1 MPDTFIIIFFVV
13 VFAAVLTYIIPVGK
27 YDIQEITYR
36 DAKGKEQSKTVV
48 DADSYRMERD
58 ARGRSMRRGISLF
71 KEGGEVGFSNYAF
84 EGLVSGDKWGSAVGL
99 IALLLII
106 GGAFKIVFRTGAV
119 EVGIMTVLH
128 RTKGVE
134 RAVIPVMF
142 ILFSLGGAVIGMGEE
157 AIAFAMIIIPVVIAL
172 GYDSITGIFITYVAT
187 QVGFATGPVNP
198 FSAMLAQGIAGVPL
212 LSGSL
217 FRWIMWSVF
226 TLASCV
232 FISRYAKKIRKNP
245 MSSVA
250 YESDVS
256 FREEFQ
262 VSRDTPEKFRIGH
275 LLVILTIFGTISWS
289 IWGVLVRGYWI
300 PEISTQYFIL
310 GLVAGIIGVLFKL
323 KNMRINDIALSFKDG
338 AKELLGAALV
348 VGMAKGIL
356 LVLGGDSP
364 DQANVLNTILH
375 YSGRAMVVLPTALS
389 AWFMYI
395 FQAVFNFFVISA
407 SGQAALTMPLLSPL
421 ADIVGVTRQV
431 AVLAYQLGD
440 GLTNFIY
447 PTAAVLVAVLGIA
460 RLDWIKWIKF
470 QIKFQVILFILASM
484 FIFIAVF
491 IGFK

>member
-13 VFAAVLTYIIPVGK
+13 VFAAVLTYLIPVGK
-27 YDIQEITYR
+27 YDTHEIKYK
-36 DAKGKEQSKTVV
+36 DAKGKEQSRTVV

-58 ARGRSMRRGISLF
+58 AGGRPIRKGISLF
-71 KEGGEVGFSNYAF
+71 KEGGEVGFTNYAF

-99 IALLLII
+99 IALLLIV

-119 EVGIMTVLH
+119 EVGIMSVLH
-128 RTKGVE
+128 KAKGAE

-142 ILFSLGGAVIGMGEE
+142 VLFSLGGAVIGMGEE
-157 AIAFAMIIIPVVIAL
+157 AIAFVMIIIPVVIAL

-187 QVGFATGPVNP
+187 QIGFATGPVNP

-217 FRWIMWSVF
+217 FRWIMWFVF
-226 TLASCV
+226 TSAGCV
-232 FISRYAKKIRKNP
+232 FIYTYAKRIRKNP
-245 MSSVA
+245 MISVA
-250 YESDVS
+250 YESDAP

-262 VSRDTPEKFRIGH
+262 MTGGAPEKFRIGH
-275 LLVILTIFGTISWS
+275 LLVILTIFGIIAWS
-289 IWGVLVRGYWI
+289 IWGVLSRDYWI
-300 PEISTQYFIL
+300 PELSTLYFIL
-310 GLVAGIIGVLFKL
+310 GLVAGIIGVVFKL
-323 KNMRINDIALSFKDG
+323 SGMRINDIALSFKDG

-389 AWFMYI
+389 AWCMYI

-431 AVLAYQLGD
+431 AVLAFQLGD

-447 PTAAVLVAVLGIA
+447 PTSAVLVAVLGIA

-470 QIKFQVILFILASM
+470 QIKFQVILFILATM

>member
-13 VFAAVLTYIIPVGK
+13 VFVAALTYIIPVGK
-27 YDIQEITYR
+27 YDTQEITYR
-36 DAKGKEQSKTVV
+36 DAKGVEQTRTVV
-48 DADSYRMERD
+48 DSDSYRMERN
-58 ARGRSMRRGISLF
+58 AQGRPKRQGIPLF
-71 KEGGEVGFSNYAF
+71 KEGGEVGFTNYAF

-99 IALLLII
+99 IALLLIV

-119 EVGIMTVLH
+119 ETGIMAVLH
-128 RTKGVE
+128 KTKGAE
-134 RAVIPVMF
+134 RALIPVMF
-142 ILFSLGGAVIGMGEE
+142 VLFSLGGAVIGMGEE

-226 TLASCV
+226 TLAGCV
-232 FISRYAKKIRKNP
+232 FISFYAKKVRKNP
-245 MSSVA
+245 VTSVA
-250 YESDVS
+250 YESDAP

-262 VSRDTPEKFRIGH
+262 MSGETPEKFGFGH
-275 LLVILTIFGTISWS
+275 WLVILALFGTISWS
-289 IWGVLVRGYWI
+289 IWGVLARGYWI
-300 PEISTQYFIL
+300 PEISTQYFVL
-310 GLVAGIIGVLFKL
+310 GLVAGIIGVVFRL
-323 KNMRINDIALSFKDG
+323 NGMRINDIALSFKDG
-338 AKELLGAALV
+338 AKDLLGAALV

-356 LVLGGDSP
+356 LVLGGDNP
-364 DQANVLNTILH
+364 NQPNVLNTILH
-375 YSGRAMVVLPTALS
+375 YSGRAMASLPTALS

-440 GLTNFIY
+440 GLTNFMY
-447 PTAAVLVAVLGIA
+447 PTSAVLVAVLGIA
-460 RLDWIKWIKF
+460 KLDWIKWIKF
-470 QIKFQVILFILASM
+470 QIRFQVLLFVLATL

>member
-13 VFAAVLTYIIPVGK
+13 VLAAALTYIIPVGK
-27 YDIQEITYR
+27 YDTKEITYT
-36 DAKGKEQSKTVV
+36 DAKGKEQSRTVV
-48 DADSYRMERD
+48 DADSYKMERD
-58 ARGRSMRRGISLF
+58 ARGKPIRKGIPLF
-71 KEGGEVGFSNYAF
+71 KEGGEVGFTNYAF

-99 IALLLII
+99 IALLLIV

-119 EVGIMTVLH
+119 EVGIMAVLH
-128 RTKGVE
+128 KAKGAE

-142 ILFSLGGAVIGMGEE
+142 VLFSLGGAVIGMGEE

-217 FRWIMWSVF
+217 FRWIMWFVF
-226 TLASCV
+226 TLAGCV
-232 FISRYAKKIRKNP
+232 FIYTYAKRIRKNP
-245 MSSVA
+245 VISVA
-250 YESDVS
+250 YESDAP

-275 LLVILTIFGTISWS
+275 LLVILTIVGIIAWS
-289 IWGVLVRGYWI
+289 IWGVLSRGYWI
-300 PEISTQYFIL
+300 PELSTLYFIL
-310 GLVAGIIGVLFKL
+310 GLVAGIIGVVFKL
-323 KNMRINDIALSFKDG
+323 SDMRINDIALSFKDG

-375 YSGRAMVVLPTALS
+375 YSGRALVVLPTALS

-447 PTAAVLVAVLGIA
+447 PTSAVLVAVLGIA
-460 RLDWIKWIKF
+460 RLDWVKWIKF